1 MSFVVTFWFFIKL
14 LGPALETKM
23 GEVIAFEPNIVG
35 ARMKPWPGDLAK
47 IVVFTGV
54 WHEPMN
60 DRGGKKKRAPSL
72 GGRAALHERSARLR
86 GAAPAFDD
94 VTPF

>member
-1 MSFVVTFWFFIKL
+1 
-14 LGPALETKM
+14 M

-72 GGRAALHERSARLR
+72 GKSSAARAQCKTPRR
-86 GAAPAFDD
+86 GSRFR
-94 VTPF
+94 